1 MLGSALFTEI
11 VLFLSHTHFFLSL
24 AGVLPRFIHRL
35 MTLCFVSWS
44 LSLSLSLLYL
54 LCGGWLDFD
63 GVTFHLTADEAKS
76 HIVQISISWACFS
89 ELKKNGGD
97 KMIGSEYG
105 SAKAKT
111 ESGYD
116 LTINVDITK
125 PKEIEKAALLRRN
138 LLAAPVR
145 EVFDGKTK
153 SNLTL
158 NYRQDEAMYLKIN
171 GGDRVNFMYS
181 IAFRDPDDIVFAKV
195 FLQEFADARRHIT
208 NAPQV
213 TFSAKE
219 PPGDLK
225 AFGVKPKGN
234 MAYVQM
240 LLFERNMKGK
250 DREKTI
256 SLVISFRDY
265 LHYHIKCAKA
275 YLHTRMRKR
284 VDLWLRVLNK
294 AKPEPMHK
302 EKKTFQGKTFTR
314 N

>member
-1 MLGSALFTEI
+1 MI
-11 VLFLSHTHFFLSL
+11 FLEDANAIIMRSL
-24 AGVLPRFIHRL
+24 TKRAASERKDAMEVTIA
-35 MTLCFVSWS
+35 
-44 LSLSLSLLYL
+44 
-54 LCGGWLDFD
+54 DFD
-63 GVTFHLTADEAKS
+63 GVKFHMTADASKP
-76 HIVQISISWACFS
+76 HIVQLSISWSCFGD
-89 ELKKNGGD
+89 LKKYGAG
-97 KMIGSEYG
+97 KMIDAEYG
-105 SAKAKT
+105 SAKTKT
-111 ESGYD
+111 VHEYD

-138 LLAAPVR
+138 LLAAPIR
-145 EVFDGKTK
+145 EMFDGKNK

-158 NYRQDEAMYLKIN
+158 NYRADEAMFLKPVS
-171 GGDRVNFMYS
+171 GQVNFMYS
-181 IAFRDPDDIVFAKV
+181 VAFRDPDDIVFAKV
-195 FLQEFADARRHIT
+195 FLQEFVDARRHVT
-208 NAPQV
+208 NAPAV

-225 AFGVKPKGN
+225 SFGVKPQGN
-234 MAYVQM
+234 MAYVSI
-240 LLFERNMKGK
+240 LLFERNMKAK
-250 DREKTI
+250 NREEVI
-256 SLVISFRDY
+256 SLTAGFRDY